1 MDLTHGYAFL
11 MDRALKRVQIAY
23 LRTFKKHDIDLTI
36 EQWVILHRI
45 YMLGENASQAEI
57 TKANYRDKA
66 ATSKVILGLKNK
78 GLILK
83 ERFTDDQKRFKLVI
97 TPKGHQ
103 LIKKTLPL
111 VEDLREIGFGNISLM
126 DLEVFTKVVNQI
138 WENYKNT
145 ASEL

>member
-1 MDLTHGYAFL
+1 MDLTQGYAFL

-23 LRTFKKHDIDLTI
+23 LRTFKKHNIDLTI

-45 YMLGENASQAEI
+45 YMLGEDVSQAEI

-97 TPKGHQ
+97 TASGHQ

-111 VEDLREIGFGNISLM
+111 VKDLRKIGSANIS
-126 DLEVFTKVVNQI
+126 EEEFAVFTKVVNRI
-138 WENYKNT
+138 WENYD
-145 ASEL
+145 EMPD

>member
-1 MDLTHGYAFL
+1 MDLTQGYAFL

-23 LRTFKKHDIDLTI
+23 LRTFKKHNIGLTI

-45 YMLGENASQAEI
+45 YMLGENVAQAEI

-83 ERFTDDQKRFKLVI
+83 DRFEDDQKRFKLVI
-97 TPKGHQ
+97 TEKGHQ

-111 VEDLREIGFGNISLM
+111 VKDLRKVGSANIS
-126 DLEVFTKVVNQI
+126 DAEFEVFTKVVNQI
-138 WENYKNT
+138 WENYD
-145 ASEL
+145 EMPD